1 MRISGLPNTQEEES
15 LLICIDGGYLRKN
28 IKDMIGNDD
37 IDFLFLTRYLFD
49 TLDEGRIKAELIRA
63 YYYDAIV
70 DSGEFAY
77 QDQEKYFDEIKK
89 EEKLEV
95 KLGRLIKTNKNYR
108 QKGVDILLT
117 IDMLSKA
124 YMNHYDWGILLAGD
138 DDYLDLVY
146 TIKNITGKRVIGA
159 YFEKNVSERLIKSFD
174 KHIKLKKDLLM
185 KNKCIIEK

>member
-1 MRISGLPNTQEEES
+1 MGYASAPTPAYRS
-15 LLICIDGGYLRKN
+15 LMIFIDGGYLRKN

-37 IDFLFLTRYLFD
+37 IDFLFLTRYLSD

-70 DSGEFAY
+70 DSDEFAH
-77 QDQEKYFDEIKK
+77 QDQKKYFDEIKK

-146 TIKNITGKRVIGA
+146 TIKNITGKRIIGA